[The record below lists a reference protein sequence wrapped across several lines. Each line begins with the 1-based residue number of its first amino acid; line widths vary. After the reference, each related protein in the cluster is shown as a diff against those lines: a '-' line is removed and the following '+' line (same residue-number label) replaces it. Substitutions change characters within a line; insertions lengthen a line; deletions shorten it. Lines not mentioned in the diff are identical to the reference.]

1 MGTAASEG
9 SSPVEVPQAQLVAKY
24 FVSYYYS
31 LLHKSPERLFRF
43 YKDGSM
49 ADWPLTSETTLKGI
63 NDMIMSSD
71 YKGCSAEIID
81 VRAQDSRKGI
91 VVAVKG
97 FFEKERVRR
106 SFYQWFFLAPQ
117 ETGYFVLNDI
127 LFVDGDS
134 NENVTSTP
142 ISSDPEPADVPT
154 QSKPAGTS
162 TCPQAMGNAKTA
174 SNVTDTA
181 AEITTT
187 TTKQSIDNAETVS
200 NATGPAAEVT
210 AKQSIDNA
218 ETVVSNATDTAPE
231 VTKQSIENAGVTKQ
245 SNTPSQNV
253 KHERPKISYASVVA
267 KESKRASPADNSGY
281 KIVRVAPTANQQSSA
296 SSPSKSKSMTQ
307 EQPPPIFSS
316 IEIKNTNNDNSVCGE
331 AVISKSIHVQ
341 NLPPDVTK
349 NELADAVKKFGR
361 IRQGGVQLKIYEDGF
376 CYGFV
381 DFNSP
386 DSAKAAVEAQNVT
399 LRGYVARI
407 SYKKSPNR
415 AGNGTTRASGGN
427 FKGQENGEYEDGN
440 EAVDVGWARGR
451 GFNGQNGE
459 SVSRSSRDGRAHNS
473 QGRNERGKSED
484 ANQRNDRRNKRAD
497 GESGSK

>member
-1 MGTAASEG
+1 MGTAVSEG

-97 FFEKERVRR
+97 FFEKERVRK

-134 NENVTSTP
+134 NENVTR
-142 ISSDPEPADVPT
+142 
-154 QSKPAGTS
+154 TS
-162 TCPQAMGNAKTA
+162 TCPDAMGNAKTA

-187 TTKQSIDNAETVS
+187 TKQSIDNAETVS
-200 NATGPAAEVT
+200 NATDPAAEVS
-210 AKQSIDNA
+210 AKQSTDNA

-231 VTKQSIENAGVTKQ
+231 VSKQSIENAGTVSNVSDTAAGVTKQ

-253 KHERPKISYASVVA
+253 KDERPRISYASVVF
-267 KESKRASPADNSGY
+267 
-281 KIVRVAPTANQQSSA
+281 APTANQQSSA
-296 SSPSKSKSMTQ
+296 SSPSKSKSVMQ
-307 EQPPPIFSS
+307 EHPPPIFSS
-316 IEIKNTNNDNSVCGE
+316 IEIKYTSNDS
-331 AVISKSIHVQ
+331 SSIHVQ

-361 IRQGGVQLKIYEDGF
+361 IRQGGVQLRIYEDGF
-376 CYGFV
+376 CFGFV

-386 DSAKAAVEAQNVT
+386 ESAKAAVEVLQGQIYTGGTGPLNFYNT
-399 LRGYVARI
+399 
-407 SYKKSPNR
+407 YK
-415 AGNGTTRASGGN
+415 N
-427 FKGQENGEYEDGN
+427 FDIIL
-440 EAVDVGWARGR
+440 
-451 GFNGQNGE
+451 
-459 SVSRSSRDGRAHNS
+459 SVFRSSFVYSLIYMLLKLLLILPVVTATLEKAFSVINIVK
-473 QGRNERGKSED
+473 N
-484 ANQRNDRRNKRAD
+484 
-497 GESGSK
+497 